1 MKATRN
7 QQSGFTLIE
16 VLVAG
21 FILFLV
27 ISAAT
32 LVYRGATLSSQ
43 KAESSL
49 YINGMLPL
57 VVDKVQAVIRT
68 EGQGNIVELS
78 GQGEMADVSYV
89 WSATVTE
96 YRAAPP
102 QILPES
108 TIVSPPSNRFK
119 LWQLNLNLTYRQH
132 ERQFRYLEFSWDETS
147 IR

>member
-1 MKATRN
+1 MKAARS

-32 LVYRGATLSSQ
+32 FVYRGATLSSQ

-57 VVDKVQAVIRT
+57 VADKVQAIIRA
-68 EGQGNIVELS
+68 EGQGNITELT
-78 GQGEMADVSYV
+78 GQGEMAEVSYV

-96 YRAAPP
+96 YRAAPA

-108 TIVSPPSNRFK
+108 TVVTTQPNRFK
-119 LWQLNLNLTYRQH
+119 LWQLTLNLTYRQH
-132 ERQFRYLEFSWDETS
+132 EREFRYLEFSWDESST
-147 IR
+147 R